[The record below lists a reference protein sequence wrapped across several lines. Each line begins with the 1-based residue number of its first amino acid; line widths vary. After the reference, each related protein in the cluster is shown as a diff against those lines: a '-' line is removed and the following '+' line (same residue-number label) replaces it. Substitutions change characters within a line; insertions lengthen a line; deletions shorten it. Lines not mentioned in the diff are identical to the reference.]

1 MPTFHIRNKKR
12 IRKKSALLFVCLVLL
27 FIDNLNS
34 FCVCFFFLFKNKPFA
49 INQPVR
55 DHIVSV
61 FFGKMC
67 VCCVFFWIIWPVFL
81 FGVLY
86 CCACVCYISIIMLVN
101 TKIRYSCWWRDSI
114 FYLFS
119 FFFSFE
125 IYVRGTYN
133 YWRLSDFRQ
142 SQYGYTLLL
151 LTMRVYK
158 QRPSTCFFKLRIWL
172 DIFFFRWT
180 IEYYGTYIE

>member
-61 FFGKMC
+61 FFWKNVCVLCFFLNYLARFSLLCPVLLCMC
-67 VCCVFFWIIWPVFL
+67 LLYIYNNAGEYKNQVFMLMERLYILSFL
-81 FGVLY
+81 L
-86 CCACVCYISIIMLVN
+86 
-101 TKIRYSCWWRDSI
+101 
-114 FYLFS
+114 
-119 FFFSFE
+119 FFFHSKFMSAE
-125 IYVRGTYN
+125 RTITGDSQISVSPNTGI
-133 YWRLSDFRQ
+133 LSCCWPC
-142 SQYGYTLLL
+142 
-151 LTMRVYK
+151 V
-158 QRPSTCFFKLRIWL
+158 STSKGHQPVSLSCAFDW
-172 DIFFFRWT
+172 IFFSSDGR
-180 IEYYGTYIE
+180 

>member
-81 FGVLY
+81 FCVLY

-119 FFFSFE
+119 FFFFHSKFMSVE
-125 IYVRGTYN
+125 RTITGDSQISVSPNTGI
-133 YWRLSDFRQ
+133 LSCCWPC
-142 SQYGYTLLL
+142 
-151 LTMRVYK
+151 V
-158 QRPSTCFFKLRIWL
+158 STSKGHQPVSLSCAFDW
-172 DIFFFRWT
+172 IFFSSDGR
-180 IEYYGTYIE
+180 

>member
-61 FFGKMC
+61 FFWKNVCVLCFFLNYLARFSLLCPVLLCMC
-67 VCCVFFWIIWPVFL
+67 LLYIYNNAGEYKNQVFMLMERLYILSFL
-81 FGVLY
+81 L
-86 CCACVCYISIIMLVN
+86 
-101 TKIRYSCWWRDSI
+101 
-114 FYLFS
+114 
-119 FFFSFE
+119 FFFIRNLCPRNVQLLATLRF
-125 IYVRGTYN
+125 
-133 YWRLSDFRQ
+133 Q
-142 SQYGYTLLL
+142 SVPI
-151 LTMRVYK
+151 RVYSPAADHACLQAK
-158 QRPSTCFFKLRIWL
+158 AINLFL
-172 DIFFFRWT
+172 
-180 IEYYGTYIE
+180 

>member
-61 FFGKMC
+61 FFWKNVC
-67 VCCVFFWIIWPVFL
+67 VLCFFGIIWPVFL
-81 FGVLY
+81 FCVLY

-119 FFFSFE
+119 FFFF
-125 IYVRGTYN
+125 IRNLCPRNVQ
-133 YWRLSDFRQ
+133 LLA
-142 SQYGYTLLL
+142 TLRFPSVPI
-151 LTMRVYK
+151 RVYSPAADHACLQAK
-158 QRPSTCFFKLRIWL
+158 AINLFL
-172 DIFFFRWT
+172 
-180 IEYYGTYIE
+180 